1 MAAWRRLGSGSPG
14 ARASG
19 DSHAEGWAR
28 GVARGGDDV
37 AVGANAKLPAEG
49 GGRFLSFAILGLPA
63 QFGGQ
68 ESGRVGGY
76 WKASELFHWY
86 VGP

>member
-1 MAAWRRLGSGSPG
+1 VAAWRRLGSGSPG

-19 DSHAEGWAR
+19 DSHAEGWAQGICAGWGR
-28 GVARGGDDV
+28 CGSGSEW
-37 AVGANAKLPAEG
+37 KLAAEG
-49 GGRFLSFAILGLPA
+49 GGRFLNFAILGLPA

>member
-1 MAAWRRLGSGSPG
+1 VAAWRRLGSGSPG

-19 DSHAEGWAR
+19 DSHAEGWAQVVCAGWGR
-28 GVARGGDDV
+28 C
-37 AVGANAKLPAEG
+37 G
-49 GGRFLSFAILGLPA
+49 GGSEGEACSGRRRPVLNFAILGLPA
-63 QFGGQ
+63 QCGGQ

-76 WKASELFHWY
+76 WKVSELFHCY